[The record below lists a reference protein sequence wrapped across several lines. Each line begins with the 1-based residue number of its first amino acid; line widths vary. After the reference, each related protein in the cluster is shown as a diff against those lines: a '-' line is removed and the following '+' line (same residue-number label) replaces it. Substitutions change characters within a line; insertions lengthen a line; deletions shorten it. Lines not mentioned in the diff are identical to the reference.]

1 MPSYLH
7 TCVDHDR
14 YDNEDSHREVKLHL
28 LQSIKITIVHT
39 SIELKRNLDGDELIQ
54 CQRM

>member
-1 MPSYLH
+1 MPSYLY

-14 YDNEDSHREVKLHL
+14 YDNEDSHREVKLHP

-54 CQRM
+54 CQQM